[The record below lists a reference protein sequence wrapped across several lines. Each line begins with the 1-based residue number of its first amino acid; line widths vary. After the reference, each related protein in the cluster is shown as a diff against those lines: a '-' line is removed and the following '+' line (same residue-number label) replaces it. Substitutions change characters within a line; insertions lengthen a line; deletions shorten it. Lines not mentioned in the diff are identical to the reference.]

1 MVDCENI
8 HSNISAVWR
17 MMKLGKGII
26 TMKYHT
32 LVQKIKH
39 MAHARE
45 DESQD
50 ALEVVVENIA
60 VHLSDATRRGFAAK
74 LPDELQ
80 TAAMMVPTA
89 SSLDDTIIEQY
100 MELNDIDEHRA
111 KAYLRAAWEAITELF
126 DGDSVRDIT
135 SELPS
140 GMVAELE

>member
-1 MVDCENI
+1 
-8 HSNISAVWR
+8 
-17 MMKLGKGII
+17 
-26 TMKYHT
+26 MKYHT

-39 MAHARE
+39 MAQARE

-50 ALEVVVENIA
+50 ALEVMVENIA
-60 VHLSDATRRGFAAK
+60 VHLSDTTRRDFAAK

-89 SSLDDTIIEQY
+89 SNLDDNIIEQY
-100 MELNDIDEHRA
+100 MDLNDIDEHRA

-126 DGDSVRDIT
+126 DGDSVKDIT
-135 SELPS
+135 AELPS

>member
-1 MVDCENI
+1 
-8 HSNISAVWR
+8 
-17 MMKLGKGII
+17 
-26 TMKYHT
+26 MKYHT

-39 MAHARE
+39 MAQARE

-50 ALEVVVENIA
+50 ALEVMVENIA
-60 VHLSDATRRGFAAK
+60 VHLSDTTRRDFAAK

-89 SSLDDTIIEQY
+89 SNLDDNIIEQY
-100 MELNDIDEHRA
+100 MDLNDIDEHRA

-126 DGDSVRDIT
+126 DGDSVKDIT
-135 SELPS
+135 AELPR